1 MAMEVSPGPRP
12 HLIDRLRL
20 VQLLRKHFGEPDAIK
35 VVDAFQDEF
44 APMATHDD
52 IGQLKDW
59 IRAEINAAIIK
70 MLVGAGVIAGVA
82 LAIARLV

>member
-1 MAMEVSPGPRP
+1 MAMEASPGPRP
-12 HLIDRLRL
+12 RTIDRLRL

-52 IGQLKDW
+52 ISQLKDW
-59 IRAEINAAIIK
+59 IRAEINAALIK
-70 MLVGAGVIAGVA
+70 GLLGVA
-82 LAIARLV
+82 AIGGLLMAIARLV